1 MRIRADRTQ
10 QIARCASLPKANH
23 FAHRFNAIMGLSFV
37 ARTCNVHGLSQVD
50 QSVLGCFAMRLGLN

>member
-1 MRIRADRTQ
+1 MHEDTMLTERYRSPEVRRFEKLIVLRI
-10 QIARCASLPKANH
+10 AS
-23 FAHRFNAIMGLSFV
+23 MGLSFV